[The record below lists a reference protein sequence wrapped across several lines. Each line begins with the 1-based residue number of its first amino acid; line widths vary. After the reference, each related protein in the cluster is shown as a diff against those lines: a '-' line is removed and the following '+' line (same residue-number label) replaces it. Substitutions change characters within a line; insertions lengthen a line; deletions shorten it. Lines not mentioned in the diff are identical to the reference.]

1 MGGTSRQREQ
11 RLQGLRWEE
20 AGGGRA
26 RRRRGVG
33 VSGRG
38 CLRAGRARVLLG
50 PVRGWDLPLI
60 PKGSLWRTWARWQ
73 HDPVLFG
80 DGDAHRRV
88 ANGLDVGEWEVRR
101 PAERLLHN

>member
-1 MGGTSRQREQ
+1 MGRSRWWT
-11 RLQGLRWEE
+11 GSEE
-20 AGGGRA
+20 ESS
-26 RRRRGVG
+26 G